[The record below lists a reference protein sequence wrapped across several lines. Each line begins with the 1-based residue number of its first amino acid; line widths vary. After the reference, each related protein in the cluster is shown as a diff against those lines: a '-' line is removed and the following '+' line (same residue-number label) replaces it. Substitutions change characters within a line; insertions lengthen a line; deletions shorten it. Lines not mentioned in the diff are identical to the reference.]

1 MVTFVDMSEWCS
13 VPMKSLGQ
21 RGLIGTLA
29 GLTIFVG
36 WLGQGIP
43 SESAELGKT
52 RVNFKESM

>member
-1 MVTFVDMSEWCS
+1 MSEWCS
-13 VPMKSLGQ
+13 VPMQSLGQ

-29 GLTIFVG
+29 GLTILVG
-36 WLGQGIP
+36 WLGQGIS